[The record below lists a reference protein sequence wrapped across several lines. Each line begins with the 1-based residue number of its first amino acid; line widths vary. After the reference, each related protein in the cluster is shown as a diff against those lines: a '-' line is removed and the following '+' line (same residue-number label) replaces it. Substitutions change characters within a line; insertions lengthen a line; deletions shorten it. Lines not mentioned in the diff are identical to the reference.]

1 MIMVYGWLIILI
13 AAAAQGLT
21 GFGFALIA
29 VPLLSLILPFSQ
41 IVPIVVGLSLV
52 SNLVMTWR
60 LYKHVE
66 IKKIWL
72 LIVIGF
78 IGIPLGSYLLLALD
92 AVILKMGVGLL
103 IISFSFLLLRKVTFP
118 IQNEY
123 LAFPIVGLLS
133 GILNGSISTSGPP
146 LVLFLTN
153 QGKDQ
158 QVFKANLSVY
168 GTALNFFTLA
178 VFYFNGTLDSAVTSI
193 LLQMLVIM
201 IVGTGVGMAL
211 ARWIDQQM
219 FRKLVIYL
227 LIASSISMIAGAL

>member
-1 MIMVYGWLIILI
+1 MIMVYGGLIILI
-13 AAAAQGLT
+13 AAVAQGLT

-29 VPLLSLILPFSQ
+29 VPLLSLILPLNQ

-52 SNLVMTWR
+52 SNLVMAWR

-66 IKKIWL
+66 LKKIWL
-72 LIVIGF
+72 LIVFGF

-92 AVILKMGVGLL
+92 AVILKMGVALF
-103 IISFSFLLLRKVTFP
+103 IISFAFLLLRKITFP

-123 LAFPIVGLLS
+123 LAFPMVGLLS

-158 QVFKANLSVY
+158 QVFKANLSFY
-168 GTALNFFTLA
+168 GTALNLATLV

-201 IVGTGVGMAL
+201 IVGTGVGMAV

-227 LIASSISMIAGAL
+227 LIASSISMIVGAL